1 MHDDRKL
8 VEDRITRYLSHQ
20 VLPALY
26 TASATLDVKA
36 WHVPGEPVPVAEV
49 LRVPEADYRPFA
61 VGEPWGGPWSTTWF
75 RFSGQIPAEWA
86 GKRVEAVI
94 DLGFDPSRGPGG
106 QAEGL
111 VHTLD
116 GRAVHGLHPMN
127 RAVLIARSAE
137 AGESV
142 DFLVEAAANP
152 GIQSAEGNNTHFGDK
167 ATAGDEPIYR
177 LVSAEIAVR
186 NEEVWHLIHDVEVL
200 DQLMRELD
208 LSSPRRHEIMR
219 ALERAAD
226 ATDPK
231 DVPGTAA
238 RARAELTEMLARPA
252 HASAHTISS
261 VGHAHIDSAWL
272 WPQRETVRKC
282 VRTFSNVISLAEE
295 YPELLFACSS
305 AQQYK
310 WVKDHRPELFERIR
324 KSVSDG
330 TFIPVG
336 GMWVEADG
344 NMPGGEALARQLV
357 SGRRFFKEEFGIEQ
371 DGVWL
376 PDSFGYT
383 AAYPQLA
390 RLAGAEWFLSQK
402 LHWSETNEIPHHTF
416 QWEGIDG
423 TRILT
428 HFPPVD
434 SYNVEMLARQL
445 HHAQTNFR
453 DKGVATVSLAPFGHG
468 DGGGGPTRE
477 MLERARRLRDLEGSP
492 RVEIESPTEFFRQA
506 REELPNAPVWRGELY
521 LEYHRGVYT
530 SQART
535 KRGNRRSEALLR
547 EAELWSATAA
557 VRTGAAYPHEEL
569 DDLWQQVLLHQFHD
583 ILPGTSIAWVHRE
596 AEQVYGRIHERLEAL
611 IADAAGSLAAG
622 EHSGVLNAAAHGR
635 REAVLLPAAPP
646 ATAVTQSLS
655 DGRHAALADAPALG
669 SGILLPGLGD
679 LAPVTVAAADE
690 GGYLLANGLIEARI
704 DADGLLRSV
713 RDVAT
718 GRDAIAPGGAGN
730 LLQLH
735 PDQPNLWPAWNLERH
750 YRNTRLDLTAD
761 QGAPATVALTDEGPL
776 VATVRVERP
785 FGDSLVMQDVRLAA
799 GAHRLEIATD
809 IDWRERDA
817 VLKSAWQF
825 DVHAEHVSA
834 EIQFGHLNRPTHENT
849 SWDAARFEAWAHRW
863 LHLGEHGWGAAL
875 ITDSTYGYDATRQ
888 TRPEGGS
895 TTTVRLTL
903 LRAPNSPDPQ
913 SDLGHHR
920 FGYAVVPGAD
930 TREALAQAHAL
941 NLPLRPA
948 AAGGDPRPLV
958 TVDNPDVVVES
969 VKLAD
974 DRSGDVVVRLYE
986 ARGGRA
992 QARLQPG
999 FPLANATVTDLLE
1012 RPTEPLQPL
1021 APHEGALEL
1030 TLRPFQILTLRL
1042 TPGNVDG

>member
-20 VLPALY
+20 VRPALY
-26 TASATLDVKA
+26 TASATLEVKA

-49 LRVPEADYRPFA
+49 LRVPEADYRPFTI
-61 VGEPWGGPWSTTWF
+61 GEPWGGPWSTTWF
-75 RFSGQIPAEWA
+75 RFTAQIPPEWA

-127 RAVLIARSAE
+127 RAVLIAKSAE
-137 AGESV
+137 AGETV

-152 GIQSAEGNNTHFGDK
+152 GIQSAEGNNTHFGDR
-167 ATAGDEPIYR
+167 ATAGEDPLYR

-186 NEEVWHLIHDVEVL
+186 DEEVWQLIHDVEVL

-208 LSSPRRHEIMR
+208 LAGPRRHEIMR

-226 ATDPK
+226 ATDPH
-231 DVPGTAA
+231 DVPGSAA
-238 RARAELTEMLARPA
+238 RAREQLTEVLSRPA
-252 HASAHTISS
+252 HASAHKISS

-310 WVKDHRPELFERIR
+310 WVKDYRPELFERIR

-344 NMPGGEALARQLV
+344 NMPGGEALARQLIY
-357 SGRRFFKEEFGIEQ
+357 GRRFFKEEFGIEQ

-434 SYNVEMLARQL
+434 SYNVEMVARQL

-492 RVEIESPTEFFRQA
+492 RVAIEAPTEFFRQA

-557 VRTGAAYPHEEL
+557 VRTGAPYPHEEL
-569 DDLWQQVLLHQFHD
+569 DELWQQVLLHQFHD

-611 IADAAGSLAAG
+611 ITHAASSLAAG
-622 EHSGVLNAAAHGR
+622 EDSGVLNAAAHSR
-635 REAVLLPAAPP
+635 RETVLLPSAPP
-646 ATAVTQSLS
+646 AAAVTQPLS

-669 SGILLPGLGD
+669 SGSLLPELGE
-679 LAPVTVAAADE
+679 LAPVSVAAADE

-713 RDVAT
+713 RDLAT

-761 QGAPATVALTDEGPL
+761 QGAPATVTLADEGPL
-776 VATVRVERP
+776 VVTVRVERP
-785 FGDSLVMQDVRLAA
+785 FGDSVVVQDVRLAA
-799 GAHRLEIATD
+799 GANRLEIATD

-825 DVHAEHVSA
+825 DVHAENISA
-834 EIQFGHLNRPTHENT
+834 EIQFGHLTRPTHENT

-863 LHLGEHGWGAAL
+863 LHIGEHGWGTAL
-875 ITDSTYGYDATRQ
+875 ITDSTYGYDASRQ

-913 SDLGHHR
+913 SDLGRHR

-930 TREALAQAHAL
+930 TREALAQAHAV
-941 NLPLRPA
+941 NLPLRPT

-958 TVDNPDVVVES
+958 AVDNPDVVVES

-992 QARLQPG
+992 GARLDAG
-999 FPLANATVTDLLE
+999 FPLAGAVVTDLLE
-1012 RPTEPLQPL
+1012 RPTEPLQP
-1021 APHEGALEL
+1021 HDGALDL

-1042 TPGNVDG
+1042 TPGTIDG